1 MYQNEILGR
10 QWMTPTEGEKREWSR
25 MATAAY
31 ANDRNDVGHR
41 YSMAATVRIGGQM
54 SLPNFDK
61 LQAGYR
67 TWLIDN
73 KFPTID

>member
-1 MYQNEILGR
+1 MR
-10 QWMTPTEGEKREWSR
+10 CVQWMQPTENEKREWSR

-31 ANDRNDVGHR
+31 ANDRNDIGHR

-54 SLPNFDK
+54 SLPQFDK

-67 TWLIDN
+67 KWLCFN
-73 KFPTID
+73 EWPA